1 MSIIGSLIGAGA
13 SLLGGVLSSSSKKK
27 QAQQQYENDI
37 RARNEQREYDR
48 GTYDRLVVDAER
60 AGFNPLTALRNGGG
74 AYYNASSAAAPL
86 SRQATA
92 GVGSEIGNSLQTI
105 GANWL
110 VNFDPHA
117 DAVREQGA
125 RLIDAQIANLNA
137 STAELTQRHAVT
149 ARGNGALSNGRQSDV
164 DQMLKEP
171 PNPARFGGVLTP
183 EIGTPEATNPW
194 PRDWGLIIDPNQ
206 GNAEQFEDRYG
217 EFLGSII
224 GSGVTIYKD
233 GKANILPALKNLP
246 PPPLPD
252 WMLYGNSNKRP
263 RLKPPR

>member
-37 RARNEQREYDR
+37 RGRNEQREYDR

-117 DAVREQGA
+117 DAAREQGA

-137 STAELTQRHAVT
+137 STAEFTQRHAMT
-149 ARGNGALSNGRQSDV
+149 TRNSGALSKKLGAAVTGLPID
-164 DQMLKEP
+164 
-171 PNPARFGGVLTP
+171 P
-183 EIGTPEATNPW
+183 EEGETSVTNPW
-194 PRDWGLIIDPNQ
+194 QTAVVDPNIRDA
-206 GNAEQFEDRYG
+206 GNFEQRYG
-217 EFLGSII
+217 DSEI
-224 GSGVTIYKD
+224 
-233 GKANILPALKNLP
+233 AQ
-246 PPPLPD
+246 
-252 WMLYGNSNKRP
+252 MLYGAYVGYNDYMANAKIRMQPYLSAVDKAAKGNENRKSRIKKDAAKNA
-263 RLKPPR
+263 RDLGFSGY